1 MTGIAKQLTPADVD
15 GAAFRRAAPGS
26 RGYHEGEVDAF
37 LSDVAGEMRRLAAE
51 NRALRER
58 LGPGDSRERLGPG
71 DPRAQLRAL
80 EAECAQAQ
88 ERVRTLEAELSTI
101 SEPGP
106 GAAGPSAAGTGAAGV
121 VKLATRTADDYLAD
135 VRREAAELLGKAT
148 TEADRLISDAELRA
162 STIVA
167 DARHRHAELMAA
179 LPGKRA
185 AALDRID
192 ALRAEADE
200 RRESI
205 TGEVTGRLQ
214 NLVGA

>member
-51 NRALRER
+51 NRALSER
-58 LGPGDSRERLGPG
+58 LAHG
-71 DPRAQLRAL
+71 DPRARLREL

-88 ERVRTLEAELSTI
+88 ERVRALEAELSTI
-101 SEPGP
+101 AGEPGP
-106 GAAGPSAAGTGAAGV
+106 DAAGV
-121 VKLATRTADDYLAD
+121 VKLAARTADGYLAD
-135 VRREAAELLGKAT
+135 VRREAEDLLSKAT
-148 TEADRLISDAELRA
+148 TEADRVISDAELRA

-192 ALRAEADE
+192 AWRAEADE

-205 TGEVTGRLQ
+205 SGEVSERLQ
-214 NLVGA
+214 NLIGA

>member
-51 NRALRER
+51 NRALRDR
-58 LGPGDSRERLGPG
+58 LGPDDPHARLH
-71 DPRAQLRAL
+71 AL

-88 ERVRTLEAELSTI
+88 ERVRALEAELSTI

-106 GAAGPSAAGTGAAGV
+106 GAAGV
-121 VKLATRTADDYLAD
+121 VKLAARTADDYLAD
-135 VRREAAELLGKAT
+135 VRREAADLLGKAT

-205 TGEVTGRLQ
+205 TGEVSGRLQ
-214 NLVGA
+214 NLIGA